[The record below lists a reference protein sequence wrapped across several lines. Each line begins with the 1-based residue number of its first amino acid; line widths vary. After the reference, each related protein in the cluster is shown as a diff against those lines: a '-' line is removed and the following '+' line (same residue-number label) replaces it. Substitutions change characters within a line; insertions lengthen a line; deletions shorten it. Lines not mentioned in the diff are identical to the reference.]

1 MQALT
6 SCTHHLKTDASAESS
21 VVLKT
26 PPTSVRA
33 GYSLVEHITTAL
45 STWQSKGCCHRF
57 DNNQMRQSFEPDPR
71 IFGICQQ
78 GNHHDE
84 PKMLNGMS
92 EATLEIMARA
102 GKRDLR
108 AGKVQE
114 TWMEHIMAKTKHGK
128 GMVNIA
134 EKPLFLLVMRVDMLR
149 EFFARR
155 LRSWLFSH
163 V

>member
-1 MQALT
+1 
-6 SCTHHLKTDASAESS
+6 
-21 VVLKT
+21 
-26 PPTSVRA
+26 
-33 GYSLVEHITTAL
+33 
-45 STWQSKGCCHRF
+45 
-57 DNNQMRQSFEPDPR
+57 
-71 IFGICQQ
+71 
-78 GNHHDE
+78 
-84 PKMLNGMS
+84 MLNGMS

-149 EFFARR
+149 EIFARR

>member
-1 MQALT
+1 MMQALT

-57 DNNQMRQSFEPDPR
+57 DNNQVRQSFEPDPR

-78 GNHHDE
+78 GSHHDE
-84 PKMLNGMS
+84 PKILNGMS
-92 EATLEIMARA
+92 EATLEIMVRA

-114 TWMEHIMAKTKHGK
+114 TWMEHTMAKTKHGN

-134 EKPLFLLVMRVDMLR
+134 EKPLFY
-149 EFFARR
+149 
-155 LRSWLFSH
+155 W
-163 V
+163 